1 LLESFSLSTGLRINY
16 AKSWLVP
23 INVSTEKAT
32 HLAGLFG
39 CRIDSLPF
47 TYLGLPLGTTKPRI
61 ELYGQIMSSI
71 ERKLSSVSS
80 MLFQAGRLQLVNS
93 VISSLPTYMMC
104 TLEVP
109 AAVLNYIDRARRHCL
124 WRNSDCNDKTKSLV
138 TWNKCTKPKKKG
150 GLGITNLRSQNSYL
164 RIKHRD
170 KIFNH
175 KAIPWVRMVWN
186 SYYTNGKLS
195 QSSNFVD
202 SF

>member
-16 AKSWLVP
+16 AKSCLVP

-39 CRIDSLPF
+39 CRIESLPF
-47 TYLGLPLGTTKPRI
+47 TYIGLPLGTTKPRI
-61 ELYGQIMSSI
+61 EHYGQIMSSI
-71 ERKLSSVSS
+71 ERKLSSVSF

-138 TWNKCTKPKKKG
+138 TWNKCTKPKKKEVWVSLTLEAKTHISELNTG
-150 GLGITNLRSQNSYL
+150 TNFSTTKLFLGLGWSGTLIT
-164 RIKHRD
+164 
-170 KIFNH
+170 
-175 KAIPWVRMVWN
+175 RM
-186 SYYTNGKLS
+186 G
-195 QSSNFVD
+195 SSPNRQIL
-202 SF
+202 